1 MNALKNINTI
11 LEPVILG
18 EEDANQGHMIKV
30 CKELPKIHEA
40 LERGGGE
47 EELNRIRMNREHSER
62 LWNLRN
68 EKKESE
74 NKFMMYINRHLGDC
88 YVGRCSD
95 CDEIGCEE
103 QKYYDRE
110 LTIIPELNND
120 YIRHGE
126 RQYCEEC
133 IDDKCRVCMDCG
145 DWRVNDTIF
154 EIDECFSGGTEFICA
169 DCVYHKEEYFS
180 CEFCASYRHTCERGD
195 IDNCECCLE
204 CIEGQMKVNNYYLED
219 NEGEDLVKVSSFYS
233 KYNEID
239 EEEKQRQLIEY
250 RKRRRGS
257 AVNLIK
263 SVYKGYKTRKY
274 LREIKCPDIHFRTY
288 EEWEEYCVNE
298 IKRIKEYL
306 SGERVC
312 SPQSQLAIHIF
323 K

>member
-1 MNALKNINTI
+1 MDALKNINTI

-47 EELNRIRMNREHSER
+47 ELRRMDREHCEQLSRYRNR
-62 LWNLRN
+62 LWNMRQ
-68 EKKESE
+68 KKRESE
-74 NKFMMYINRHLGDC
+74 NKFMTHINRHLGDC

-103 QKYYDRE
+103 QKYYDTE

-169 DCVYHKEEYFS
+169 DCVYHNEEYFS

-195 IDNCECCLE
+195 IDGCECCLE
-204 CIEGQMKVNNYYLED
+204 CIEGQMKVNNYYDGED
-219 NEGEDLVKVSSFYS
+219 YEGEEGNLHLVKVSSFYS
-233 KYNEID
+233 KYEC
-239 EEEKQRQLIEY
+239 Q
-250 RKRRRGS
+250 
-257 AVNLIK
+257 
-263 SVYKGYKTRKY
+263 
-274 LREIKCPDIHFRTY
+274 
-288 EEWEEYCVNE
+288 
-298 IKRIKEYL
+298 
-306 SGERVC
+306 
-312 SPQSQLAIHIF
+312 
-323 K
+323 